1 VKGRI
6 EDYRDPR
13 LTDQLLRDIHD
24 VAGSASSRTISLMEV
39 CGTHTMAIARYGIR
53 SLLPD
58 NLKLLSGPGCPVC
71 VTPAG
76 YVDTAISL
84 SRNPD
89 VTVVTFGD
97 LMRVPGSDS
106 SLAVAKAA
114 GADIRVAY
122 SPSYALEL
130 ARNQPERKVVF
141 LAIGFETTSPSLA
154 WTLVQAKESRLSNL
168 SFLCAC
174 KLIPPALHALASS
187 DEVKIDGLLCPGH
200 VSTIIGT
207 APYEQLA
214 RQYGI
219 PCVVAGF
226 EPVDVLLSVLLLCR
240 RIARGEAKVDIE
252 YSRSVPKEGN
262 PKALKLLGQVFEP
275 ADSAWRGLGTIPDS
289 GLEIRS
295 GLSDHDAKTVFGV
308 DIPLGKDNPACR
320 CGDVL
325 RGVISPPE
333 CPLFRTACNPLTPVG
348 ACMVSGEGACA
359 AFYKYC
365 ELEHKKGT
373 QPHGN

>member
-13 LTDQLLRDIHD
+13 LTDELLRDIREA
-24 VAGSASSRTISLMEV
+24 AGRISSRTVSLMEV

-58 NLKLLSGPGCPVC
+58 NLKLLSGPGYPVC

-76 YVDTAISL
+76 YVDAAVLL
-84 SRNPD
+84 SRDPG

-106 SLAVAKAA
+106 SLTSAKAS

-122 SPSYALEL
+122 SPSYAIEL
-130 ARNQPERKVVF
+130 ARQHPHRKIVF
-141 LAIGFETTSPSLA
+141 LAIGFETTAPSLA
-154 WTLVQAKESRLSNL
+154 WSILQAKENGLENL
-168 SFLCAC
+168 SFLSAC

-187 DEVKIDGLLCPGH
+187 EEVKIDGLICPGH
-200 VSTIIGT
+200 VSAIIGT
-207 APYEQLA
+207 SPYAEIV
-214 RQYGI
+214 RRYRI
-219 PCVVAGF
+219 PCAVSGF

-240 RIARGEAKVDIE
+240 QIAGGEARVDIE
-252 YSRSVPKEGN
+252 YSRSVREEGN
-262 PKALKLLGQVFEP
+262 RKALSLLQQAFEP
-275 ADSAWRGLGTIPDS
+275 ADSAWRGLGTIPVS
-289 GLEIRS
+289 GLKIRPAFS
-295 GLSDHDAKTVFGV
+295 AHDAEAVFGV
-308 DIPLGKDNPACR
+308 DVPLGKDNPACR

-333 CPLFRTACNPLTPVG
+333 CPLFRTRCSPLTPVG
-348 ACMVSGEGACA
+348 ACMVSSEGACA
-359 AFYKYC
+359 AFYKYYQ
-365 ELEHKKGT
+365 LEQKKGS
-373 QPHGN
+373 QPHGD